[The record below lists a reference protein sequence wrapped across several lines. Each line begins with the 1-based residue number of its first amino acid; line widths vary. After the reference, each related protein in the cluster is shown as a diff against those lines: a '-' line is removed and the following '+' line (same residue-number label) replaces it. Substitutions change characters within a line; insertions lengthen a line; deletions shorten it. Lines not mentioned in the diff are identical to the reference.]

1 MSTKGL
7 DLPIGKRTLKYRLF
21 EILPAMIS
29 YGALA
34 LLVILSLINPNIA
47 AIYLMVVIITL
58 LVKSTIIAY
67 HTIRG
72 HNKLMSAQKTD
83 WHERLTDVE
92 DPVDSYALR
101 SDVKVG
107 GLNAVQHVDNLRIM
121 ADSPGRYPKP
131 SQLIHGVIIAAY
143 NEAYDVIQ
151 PTIESVKATVTDNRS
166 ILIFLAYEERG
177 GAGIEETAKRLQK
190 EYQNDFMDF
199 QIVKHPKDIPGEVM
213 GKGPNITYAGF
224 RLKDYCERKKIAF
237 EDVIVTTL
245 DCDNKPHP
253 TYFDYVAYE
262 YITHENRQRLS
273 YQPIA
278 LYFGNIWDAPA
289 PMRVIATGNSFWTI
303 ISSMRPHTLRNF
315 AAHSQPLDA
324 LVGMDFWS
332 TRSIVEDG
340 HQYWRSYFYFGG
352 DYDVVPIHVPV
363 YQDAVMAD
371 TLKKTF
377 VTQFKQLR
385 RWGYGVSD
393 IPYVAVRIF
402 TKKRNVPFAE
412 GFARFV
418 RLVDSHV
425 TLAVVAVM
433 VALGGWVPLL
443 INPQSSHSIAA
454 HQLPEVISIIQRI
467 AMIGLFITILLM
479 LKMLPPRPE
488 RYKRR
493 RTVWMVLQWVLM
505 PFTSVGFSSLA
516 SLNAQTHLATGK
528 YLDKF
533 DVTEKATLRSRE
545 EAKAQKQARKNAKN
559 S

>member
-21 EILPAMIS
+21 EILPALIS

-58 LVKSTIIAY
+58 LVKSIIIAY

>member
-1 MSTKGL
+1 M
-7 DLPIGKRTLKYRLF
+7 
-21 EILPAMIS
+21 
-29 YGALA
+29 
-34 LLVILSLINPNIA
+34 
-47 AIYLMVVIITL
+47 
-58 LVKSTIIAY
+58 
-67 HTIRG
+67 
-72 HNKLMSAQKTD
+72 
-83 WHERLTDVE
+83 
-92 DPVDSYALR
+92 
-101 SDVKVG
+101 
-107 GLNAVQHVDNLRIM
+107 
-121 ADSPGRYPKP
+121 
-131 SQLIHGVIIAAY
+131 IIAAY

-412 GFARFV
+412 GFARFA